1 MLGPTT
7 EERGAE
13 PFATGSPSEVREA
26 TPNGRLVATKT
37 LKVSTT
43 ANPEELQRVS
53 DLVLKA
59 LKWSLT
65 LDSKLLVEEVVG
77 WKWLNHENIL
87 PFVGVT
93 PTPPLFSII
102 SERMENGSITDF
114 IKAHPNH
121 NRLRLVSGR
130 RVIFPLQY

>member
-1 MLGPTT
+1 MMGPTT

-77 WKWLNHENIL
+77 WKWLKHENIL
-87 PFVGVT
+87 PFVGAT